1 MEGKQLRFRVLI
13 PNYLHHIFYATKYV
27 LLVYRRHFP
36 LKRRPIR
43 PTEPALKKTTATF
56 HTLPYEIF
64 LLDFAFLQ
72 LCQRQEIYFHFTP
85 KSTLT
90 RNPNKI

>member
-1 MEGKQLRFRVLI
+1 MS
-13 PNYLHHIFYATKYV
+13 
-27 LLVYRRHFP
+27 
-36 LKRRPIR
+36 IR
-43 PTEPALKKTTATF
+43 PTEPALKEPTATF

-64 LLDFAFLQ
+64 YWILPFYN
-72 LCQRQEIYFHFTP
+72 CVNCEIYFHFTP